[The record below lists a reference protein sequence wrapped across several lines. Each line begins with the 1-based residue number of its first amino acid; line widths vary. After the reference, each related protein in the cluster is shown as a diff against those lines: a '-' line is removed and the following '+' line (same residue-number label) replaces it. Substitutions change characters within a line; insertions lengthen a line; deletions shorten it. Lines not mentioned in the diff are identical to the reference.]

1 MTINNVAICY
11 YGMPRSIKSVYKS
24 HQQFLFNVFKDNY
37 MRYEIF
43 MHTWDIGKYN
53 IIKDKI
59 TDVPVDYQEYKL
71 LNPKYYQIDNQKEFV
86 NTINIEDYFSSDLYA
101 KNGNTVKGEWNPKLI
116 YNRICS
122 LESIKRVTMMVEITN
137 ISRFDAIIYI
147 RPDMLLNNE
156 FSLNWFIYFN
166 PGQLM
171 LLNYDHNEG
180 YNDKF
185 AVLHLENYKAFGYR
199 IDKLKEYREKMGRI
213 TPEKFLKYIVL
224 RNYKQIKF
232 IDLDVKIIRP
242 DIKRNYGNENINSID
257 FKSLISMNSV
267 NSAYKKLI
275 TDVFSITENKSIK
288 IEFGGINSDG
298 RDDYI
303 YYIYKDGKWNKNNWN
318 EISNY
323 LYNRYIFYLKNNFE
337 KIKKEL
343 SKDTIISYNKFFH
356 LALLDRSIE
365 SINNELLEFF
375 IGYQDK
381 N

>member
-1 MTINNVAICY
+1 
-11 YGMPRSIKSVYKS
+11 
-24 HQQFLFNVFKDNY
+24 
-37 MRYEIF
+37 

-59 TDVPVDYQEYKL
+59 TDVPIDYQEYKL

-101 KNGNTVKGEWNPKLI
+101 KNGNSVKGEWNPKLI

-166 PGQLM
+166 PSQLM

-224 RNYKQIKF
+224 RNYKQI
-232 IDLDVKIIRP
+232 
-242 DIKRNYGNENINSID
+242 
-257 FKSLISMNSV
+257 
-267 NSAYKKLI
+267 
-275 TDVFSITENKSIK
+275 NK
-288 IEFGGINSDG
+288 
-298 RDDYI
+298 
-303 YYIYKDGKWNKNNWN
+303 
-318 EISNY
+318 
-323 LYNRYIFYLKNNFE
+323 
-337 KIKKEL
+337 
-343 SKDTIISYNKFFH
+343 
-356 LALLDRSIE
+356 
-365 SINNELLEFF
+365 
-375 IGYQDK
+375 
-381 N
+381 